1 MVQAKMLVGAAG
13 VVGVTALAVT
23 QMGFGAQDR
32 QYKKSLQYMHDG
44 REKIAMKM
52 REGANS
58 LHGRWLWGE
67 SDSVGVGI
75 CTGVEWANMQHRD
88 QCESMF

>member
-58 LHGRWLWGE
+58 V
-67 SDSVGVGI
+67 DPKK
-75 CTGVEWANMQHRD
+75 
-88 QCESMF
+88 